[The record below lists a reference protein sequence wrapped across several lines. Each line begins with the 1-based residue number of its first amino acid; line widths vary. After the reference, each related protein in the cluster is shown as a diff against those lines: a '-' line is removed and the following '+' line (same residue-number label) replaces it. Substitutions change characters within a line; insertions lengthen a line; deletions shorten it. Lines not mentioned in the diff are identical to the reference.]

1 MAYHFQDIMMKY
13 IMKLNYLYSQF
24 RNKRDLIFDLDN
36 TLIDEKE
43 YLFSAYFEISKKFS
57 SIQSEEIYK
66 YLKSTF
72 IKSGRKNIYQ
82 KLIKN
87 FQIQNFDLQDFLN
100 IMRLH
105 KPQNKL
111 ITLPWFENWAKLI
124 SCKFPIYLITNGNLI
139 QQKNKID
146 NLILPQNTYFRK
158 IIFANQ
164 YEPKPSSISFHILEK
179 EFQLKDPI
187 YIGDSDID
195 MHFAYKSRIE
205 FINVK
210 DLINSF

>member
-1 MAYHFQDIMMKY
+1 M
-13 IMKLNYLYSQF
+13 
-24 RNKRDLIFDLDN
+24 
-36 TLIDEKE
+36 IDEKE
-43 YLFSAYFEISKKFS
+43 YLFSAYFEISKKCS

-72 IKSGRKNIYQ
+72 LKSGRKNIYQ

-100 IMRLH
+100 IIRLH
-105 KPQNKL
+105 KTQNKL
-111 ITLPWFENWAKLI
+111 ITLPWFENLAKLI
-124 SCKFPIYLITNGNLI
+124 SCKFPIYLITNGNFI

-158 IIFANQ
+158 IIFADQ
-164 YEPKPSSISFHILEK
+164 YEPKPSSISFQILDK

-210 DLINSF
+210 DLVNCF